1 MQIYVQM
8 PNGKTILIDVQ
19 LEKTTVSDVKKKV
32 MEKSGIRLEDLVLVF
47 KDEIL
52 KNEKSLKEYG
62 IDKEA
67 RVNAETAETLQ
78 QIYIQKLASLES
90 DVQRWQQ
97 KFSDEGAQREELQ
110 EKLMKTLTELDQIKQ
125 EKTTLSLEYNS
136 VRNQLEQLQKKNAQ
150 NADMQSSQLK
160 QQQSQSKGIDA
171 KNLEL
176 ELATQK
182 AIISRFDMEKT
193 EMNSQIAYFKQEK
206 QELQKKLEDYQKL
219 KEDLIVKTF
228 EIKGL
233 QKDLDFAQ
241 SRGSQTKDEINR
253 ELDFSKQQI
262 KKLEQQLEDVK
273 TKNQELEVEKVRQE
287 LKNNIDS
294 QQVERMNELQ
304 QQNTQLEKRI
314 SEYKAQVSSLN
325 DQVKQLQN
333 RSQEEMRNS
342 IKGDDLVNAERIQG
356 YEIQISRLNSELK
369 SASQSFN
376 DSQIQL
382 SQAKKQ
388 CFDSDKKI
396 MELEK
401 SVESLSYLLKEKDRG
416 IKEREQ
422 TIKQLQIELE
432 EAKKDLII
440 YQKNLRDYKDIA
452 QQADPKKVLE
462 IDSEALKVEEKL
474 RAREEQRNKEQK
486 RQELQRQQELVD
498 RKEKLKLEQQ
508 QYFDLMQKGKEQRQK
523 TAQFLKKQML
533 ESHGKIEVC
542 FLIDVTGSMDPYKE
556 QAMKCIKESM
566 KNIKIKTN
574 RDALWA
580 TIAYQDFGELK
591 QLGGLYKQFNFTPNP
606 KEIED
611 YLSEIPCT
619 GGGDAAEDIRGG
631 IMQMIKNLHWSK
643 TFKIA
648 VLICDA
654 PTHGKRYN
662 GGVSDRYPNEDIE
675 DAINLL
681 IDNNIL
687 LVAIL
692 FNKVT
697 LQMFEEIKKMYQS
710 ADKEELLLF
719 ADLEHTEQGRIWQE
733 LVDLV
738 SQASQRATQTNNKGT
753 RSKNNQA
760 NKRSQ
765 SGAMEALCKQIKD
778 PFQFD
783 KLPGVTTIPVKFG
796 VFRVELKQDSFE
808 ANIENL
814 KRLDINRDYTIYQ
827 EGQWDCIR
835 TEKYFAQGQMKQVYL
850 MKRQNNQN
858 ELYVIKMPI
867 GDLTYSSQ
875 ESAVVE
881 CRSHLISKCLMK
893 KFIRDLQEARDRIDR
908 SIKIPEVQYSDF
920 LILKDMDRGNSF
932 WIAERYFTGEF
943 VKYNNNYGFISDDNS
958 DINHLAQAY
967 TYYTYFISNFTYMVN
982 DVQGVGNYFT
992 DPALNTKDSNFDET
1006 DMGIDGQSMYMVN
1019 YEGKKHMGR
1028 KYLDLLAIP
1037 AP

>member
-1 MQIYVQM
+1 M

-19 LEKTTVSDVKKKV
+19 LDKTKVNDVKQKV
-32 MEKSGIRLEDLVLVF
+32 MEKSGLRLEDIILVY
-47 KDEIL
+47 KEEIL
-52 KNEKSLKEYG
+52 RNDYLLKQYG

-67 RVNAETAETLQ
+67 KIDAETAETLTKNFK
-78 QIYIQKLASLES
+78 QKLDALENEI
-90 DVQRWQQ
+90 QRWQQ
-97 KFSDEGAQREELQ
+97 KFGEEGAQKEELQ
-110 EKLMKTLTELDQIKQ
+110 ERLKESSNKLDEVKQ
-125 EKTTLSLEYNS
+125 EKEMLQRDFNQ
-136 VRNQLEQLQKKNAQ
+136 VKNQLEQLQKKNAQ
-150 NADMQSSQLK
+150 NADS
-160 QQQSQSKGIDA
+160 QQSQISTQSFLGNDL
-171 KNLEL
+171 KNLEI
-176 ELATQK
+176 ELASYK
-182 AIISRFDMEKT
+182 AIVSRFDMERT
-193 EMNSQIAYFKQEK
+193 ELNSQIAYFKQEK
-206 QELQKKLEDYQKL
+206 IDLQKKVEDYQKL
-219 KEDLIVKTF
+219 KEDLIGKTF

-233 QKDLDFAQ
+233 QKDLDFAN

-253 ELDFSKQQI
+253 ELDFSRQQI
-262 KKLEQQLEDVK
+262 RKLEQQLEEVK
-273 TKNQELEVEKVRQE
+273 TKNQELEVEKVKQE
-287 LKNNIDS
+287 LKIHIDS
-294 QQVERMNELQ
+294 QQVEKLNELQ
-304 QQNTQLEKRI
+304 SQNSQLEKRI
-314 SEYKAQVSSLN
+314 AEYKAQVTSLN
-325 DQVKQLQN
+325 DQVRLLQN
-333 RSQEEMRNS
+333 RSQEEMRSS
-342 IKGDDLVNAERIQG
+342 IRGTDFASAEKIQG
-356 YEIQISRLNSELK
+356 YELQINRLNAELK
-369 SASQSFN
+369 SSQQSFN
-376 DSQIQL
+376 ESQQCL
-382 SQAKKQ
+382 SAAKKQ

-401 SVESLSYLLKEKDRG
+401 SVESLTYLLKEKDRG

-422 TIKQLQIELE
+422 SIKQLNIELE
-432 EAKKDLII
+432 ETKKDLII
-440 YQKNLRDYKDIA
+440 YQKNLSDFKQIA

-474 RAREEQRNKEQK
+474 KAREEQRNKEQK
-486 RQELQRQQELVD
+486 RLEQQRQEELLG
-498 RKEKLKLEQQ
+498 RQEKLKQEQQ

-580 TIAYQDFGELK
+580 TVAYQDFGELK
-591 QLGGLYKQFNFTPNP
+591 QLGGLYKQLNFTPNP
-606 KEIED
+606 KEIEE
-611 YLSEIPCT
+611 YLADIPCA

-648 VLICDA
+648 LLICDA

-681 IDNNIL
+681 IDHNIL
-687 LVAIL
+687 FVAIL

-697 LQMFEEIKKMYQS
+697 LPMFEEIKKMYQR

-719 ADLEHTEQGRIWQE
+719 ADLENTEQGRIWQE

-783 KLPGVTTIPVKFG
+783 KLSGVTIIPVKFG
-796 VFRVELKQDSFE
+796 VYRVELKQDSFE
-808 ANIENL
+808 QNIENL
-814 KRLDINRDYTIYQ
+814 KRLDINRDYSVYQ

-835 TEKYFAQGQMKQVYL
+835 TEKYFAQGQMKQVFL

-875 ESAVVE
+875 EQAVVE

-893 KFIRDLQEARDRIDR
+893 KFIRELQEARDKIDR
-908 SIKIPEVQYSDF
+908 SMKIPEVQYSDF
-920 LILKDMDRGNSF
+920 LILKDLERGNSF

-943 VKYNNNYGFISDDNS
+943 VKYNNNYGFISDENS

-967 TYYTYFISNFTYMVN
+967 TYYTYFISNFNYMVN

-1006 DMGIDGQSMYMVN
+1006 DMGIDGQSMYMVS

-1028 KYLDLLAIP
+1028 KYLDLLSIP
-1037 AP
+1037 QP